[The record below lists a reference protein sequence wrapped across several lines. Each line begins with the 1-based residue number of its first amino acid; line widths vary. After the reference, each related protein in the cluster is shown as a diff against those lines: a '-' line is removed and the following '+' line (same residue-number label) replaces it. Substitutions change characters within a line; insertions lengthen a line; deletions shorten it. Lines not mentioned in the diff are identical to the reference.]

1 MENVIS
7 QKLFLYLVFIFSA
20 VFHEYAH
27 GWAAYQ
33 LGDTTAKD
41 AGRLT
46 LNPLRHLDPI
56 GTVIIPLFLL
66 FTSGIFIGW
75 AKPVPYNPNNLRDQ
89 KYGNLKVGVAGPL
102 ANLLIAI
109 LLAALSF
116 ILLIQ
121 AATKTSI
128 TAIIGS
134 GYVGRAME
142 IAGSLNNPLVLFFVL
157 ICVIIYINIFL
168 ALFNLIPLPPL
179 DGSKIFFDLF
189 PRQRHYLER
198 IGFIGIFL
206 ALFLAFYF
214 LAPLARLIFW
224 FIAGQGLGI

>member
-7 QKLFLYLVFIFSA
+7 QKIFLYLVIIFSA

-46 LNPLRHLDPI
+46 LNPLRHLDPV

-89 KYGNLKVGVAGPL
+89 KYGNLKVGIAGPA
-102 ANLLIAI
+102 ANVLIALI
-109 LLAALSF
+109 LGLF
-116 ILLIQ
+116 IRFF
-121 AATKTSI
+121 
-128 TAIIGS
+128 S
-134 GYVGRAME
+134 GYLVITNILPLIFFDFLAL
-142 IAGSLNNPLVLFFVL
+142 IA
-157 ICVIIYINIFL
+157 YINIFL
-168 ALFNLIPLPPL
+168 ALLNLIPLPPL
-179 DGSKIFFDLF
+179 DGSKIIFCGRKDAYKKLAIVNTDGSGA
-189 PRQRHYLER
+189 Q
-198 IGFIGIFL
+198 FIESASGNDST
-206 ALFLAFYF
+206 
-214 LAPLARLIFW
+214 PFW
-224 FIAGQGLGI
+224 EIIAE

>member
-7 QKLFLYLVFIFSA
+7 QKIFLYLVIIFSA

-75 AKPVPYNPNNLRDQ
+75 AKPVPYNPNNLKDQ
-89 KYGNLKVGVAGPL
+89 KYGNLKVGAAGPAANIFIALILGLFIRFFAGYFLGAFILPPLFFDFL
-102 ANLLIAI
+102 ALIA
-109 LLAALSF
+109 
-116 ILLIQ
+116 
-121 AATKTSI
+121 
-128 TAIIGS
+128 
-134 GYVGRAME
+134 
-142 IAGSLNNPLVLFFVL
+142 
-157 ICVIIYINIFL
+157 YINIFL

-179 DGSKIFFDLF
+179 DGSKIIFDLF
-189 PRQRHYLER
+189 PRQRHYFEQV
-198 IGFIGIFL
+198 GFIGIFL

-224 FIAGQGLGI
+224 LITGQGLGI